1 MNLLRYC
8 IFSWFFGFTDVS
20 SNRVSLILQ
29 QDWNQGYADS
39 ASPEY
44 RNLKVKI
51 ETQVGKQL
59 ELSVVCI

>member
-8 IFSWFFGFTDVS
+8 IFSWFFGFTDIS
-20 SNRVSLILQ
+20 SNRVSLSLQ
-29 QDWNQGYADS
+29 QDWSQGYANS

-51 ETQVGKQL
+51 ETQVGK
-59 ELSVVCI
+59 